1 MTKPY
6 SHILVALLKGVVYSH
21 HEKVWDDLLKPENE
35 ADVKRYFS
43 EINLELIVDKSEGYA
58 YLKQRQ
64 SEENEEETPKL
75 IERRQLNF
83 HVSLLCLLLRKHLIE
98 NDREGESSK
107 AILTKEEIIQ
117 LVKPFYKETTN
128 EASQQKQIETA
139 MKRVIDEG
147 FLRKMK
153 TEDEQYEINRIIKA
167 FVNANVVKDA
177 LVKLQNYA
185 SQFTDVS

>member
-6 SHILVALLKGVVYSH
+6 SHILVALLKGIVYAH
-21 HEKVWDDLLKPENE
+21 HEKVWDELLKPENE
-35 ADVKRYFS
+35 ADVKKYFAD
-43 EINLELIVDKSEGYA
+43 INLDVIIDKSEGYA

-64 SEENEEETPKL
+64 NEDEEEAPKL
-75 IERRQLNF
+75 IEKRQLNF

-107 AILTKEEIIQ
+107 AILSKEEIIN
-117 LVKPFYKETTN
+117 LVKPFYRETTN
-128 EASQQKQIETA
+128 EANQQKQIEA
-139 MKRVIDEG
+139 AIKRVIDEG

-167 FVNANVVKDA
+167 FVNADVVKDS
-177 LVKLQNYA
+177 LEKLRDY
-185 SQFTDVS
+185 TDLQTV